1 MRNDGRRLFERAAVA
16 QADMTR
22 QVERRAGQGALHRWV
37 LRQVSDPTAG
47 FLDVSF
53 EARDTR
59 YVVMETFK
67 KRLSVETPGVM
78 RRWLSAVE
86 RVGPLM
92 DTLDIR
98 TRNYENVFTS
108 KLHDVQFDPNQNIV
122 VVESVNVDM
131 SRKQNL
137 EDVIGVLR
145 STAEAAVSA
154 GNCLEFCVLHAPGEQ
169 GFFKTIEVYKN
180 VDALRA
186 QGETLDKVYLRR
198 VQGRT
203 IKGNRSR
210 QTFHPVVF
218 S

>member
-1 MRNDGRRLFERAAVA
+1 M
-16 QADMTR
+16 
-22 QVERRAGQGALHRWV
+22 ERRAGQGALHRWV
-37 LRQVSDPTAG
+37 LRQVSDPIVG
-47 FLDVSF
+47 LLDVSF
-53 EARDTR
+53 EAQGAR

-67 KRLSVETPGVM
+67 KRLSQEAPGVM

-92 DTLDIR
+92 DTVDIR

-137 EDVIGVLR
+137 QEVIEVLR

-169 GFFKTIEVYKN
+169 GFFKTIGVYKD
-180 VDALRA
+180 VGALRA
-186 QGETLDKVYLRR
+186 HIDTLDKVYVRR

-210 QTFHPVVF
+210 QTFRPVVF

>member
-1 MRNDGRRLFERAAVA
+1 MFERAAVA

-37 LRQVSDPTAG
+37 LREVADPTGGMLHTTVRGVDAK
-47 FLDVSF
+47 
-53 EARDTR
+53 

-67 KRLSVETPGVM
+67 ARVSREKPGIM

-86 RVGPLM
+86 RVGPALNAV
-92 DTLDIR
+92 DIR

-108 KLHDVQFDPNQNIV
+108 KLHDVEFDPNQNVV

-131 SRKQNL
+131 SRSQNL
-137 EDVIGVLR
+137 PEVVDILR
-145 STAEAAVSA
+145 STAEANVAA
-154 GNCLEFCVLHAPGEQ
+154 GNCLEFCVLHKPGEQ
-169 GFFKTIEVYKN
+169 GFFKTIEVYKD
-180 VDALRA
+180 VDALRDH
-186 QGETLDKVYLRR
+186 LDSLDMVYARR

-203 IKGNRSR
+203 TDGHRSR

-218 S
+218 A